1 METSLSNKFEA
12 ISYFEC
18 IYQIEV
24 CLYIICTFFIVI
36 SLNIFVCSYSC
47 KLSYKIF
54 HLLPQVIYSNYSV
67 FCVVSYAEVTCIG
80 YFLMYTVTK

>member
-1 METSLSNKFEA
+1 MKTSLSNKFEK

-18 IYQIEV
+18 IYQIDV
-24 CLYIICTFFIVI
+24 CVYIICTFFIVI

-47 KLSYKIF
+47 ELSYTIF
-54 HLLPQVIYSNYSV
+54 HLLPQVIYRV